1 LNSHLK
7 AIEEYHLAMV
17 QIQFKAPVSW
27 SVALKSRAISRPGG
41 VSGIVREALALWAD
55 ENELNLRGF

>member
-1 LNSHLK
+1 
-7 AIEEYHLAMV
+7 MV